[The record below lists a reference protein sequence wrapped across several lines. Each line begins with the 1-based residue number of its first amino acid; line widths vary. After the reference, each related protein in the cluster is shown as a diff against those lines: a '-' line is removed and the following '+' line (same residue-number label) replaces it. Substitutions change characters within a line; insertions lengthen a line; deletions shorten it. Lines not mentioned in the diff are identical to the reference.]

1 MNRHP
6 LLALIALI
14 ALAQSSLAAELTSRP
29 GDEDEPTEVK
39 IEAVLLDLQDITGA
53 NQSFTANF
61 AYIARWHD
69 DRLRHEG
76 PGQRTLSLDDIWH
89 PRLQIVNRQSI
100 QETFPAEAQVSP
112 EGDVALVQRV
122 WGQFS
127 QPLLLKDFPFD
138 QQSLN
143 INLVG
148 TGHEDGN
155 VNFISDPEFP
165 SSVADTFSISDWKL
179 TAWNAGPM
187 TLTVAR
193 ADRGAPGFRFDLSV
207 ERVRSYHIVNVILPL
222 VMIIC
227 MSWVVFW
234 LDPKTAAPRV
244 SVAVTAM
251 LTLIAYRFAVGTSLP
266 KIAYLTRM
274 DWFVLGSSILVF
286 ASLLE
291 VVITSWLAGEDRLDA
306 AHKINRRMR
315 VIAPIAFL
323 LIVLFSLIL

>member
-148 TGHEDGN
+148 TGHEPDT
-155 VNFISDPEFP
+155 VSFIPDPDFP
-165 SSVADTFSISDWKL
+165 STVADTFSISDWQL
-179 TAWNAGPM
+179 TDWNAEPI
-187 TLTVAR
+187 TISVAR
-193 ADRGAPGFRFDLSV
+193 ADKGAPGFRFDLSV
-207 ERVRSYHIVNVILPL
+207 TRVRSYHIVNVILPL

-291 VVITSWLAGEDRLDA
+291 VVITSWLAGEDRLDT